1 VWDVSLRQLCK
12 DRGYTFTKLSEEAN
26 ISIPYLSRLNTGF
39 YSNPSTDVL
48 EKISTTINA
57 STDEVIKAIRG

>member
-1 VWDVSLRQLCK
+1 MSLRQLCK
-12 DRGYTFTKLSEEAN
+12 DRGFTFTKLSEKAE
-26 ISIPYLSRLNTGF
+26 ISITYLSRLNTGV